1 MLDLIDVGIGDPS
14 KFKVI
19 PPGLRINALLD
30 KDIARKKLG
39 LNPDAFQCAFIGR
52 VTQIKRPD
60 RFLDVVKES
69 KNRNLSVSFFIAGEG
84 DLLESTRNRI
94 IEEGLPVVSLGW
106 QTDIELVL
114 SAADLVILTSD
125 NEGTPL
131 SLIQAGMAGIPV
143 ISTNV
148 GSVAEVVV
156 DGITGILTSFDSQEI
171 VNALEKL
178 LSNSELRFKMGNE
191 GARFTLSR
199 FGVNRLVKDHRDMYV
214 SLISNQTKS

>member
-69 KNRNLSVSFFIAGEG
+69 KNRNFTR
-84 DLLESTRNRI
+84 LEVWPYYK
-94 IEEGLPVVSLGW
+94 GCLPCKG
-106 QTDIELVL
+106 
-114 SAADLVILTSD
+114 
-125 NEGTPL
+125 
-131 SLIQAGMAGIPV
+131 
-143 ISTNV
+143 
-148 GSVAEVVV
+148 
-156 DGITGILTSFDSQEI
+156 
-171 VNALEKL
+171 K
-178 LSNSELRFKMGNE
+178 
-191 GARFTLSR
+191 
-199 FGVNRLVKDHRDMYV
+199 
-214 SLISNQTKS
+214 